1 MATIVIPSLMRD
13 ITDGRARIR
22 VAGRTVR
29 AVVGALD
36 AQYPGTRARLCRR
49 TQGVRGDV
57 LAPTLA
63 VVVNGRI
70 SRLGLLQPVEH
81 DDEIRFLPAIEGG

>member
-1 MATIVIPSLMRD
+1 MATIIIPPLMRD
-13 ITDGRARIR
+13 VTGGQDRVRAP
-22 VAGRTVR
+22 GRTVR
-29 AVVGALD
+29 AVVDALD
-36 AQYPGTRARLCRR
+36 AQHPGTKARLCRR

-57 LAPTLA
+57 LAPTLT

-70 SRLGLLQPVEH
+70 SRLGLLQPVED

>member
-1 MATIVIPSLMRD
+1 MATIIIPSLMRD

-29 AVVGALD
+29 AVVDALD
-36 AQYPGTRARLCRR
+36 AHYPGTRARLCR
-49 TQGVRGDV
+49 GDA

>member
-1 MATIVIPSLMRD
+1 
-13 ITDGRARIR
+13 
-22 VAGRTVR
+22 VR
-29 AVVGALD
+29 AVVDALD
-36 AQYPGTRARLCRR
+36 AQHPGTKARLCRR

-57 LAPTLA
+57 LAPTLT

-70 SRLGLLQPVEH
+70 SRLGLLQPVED